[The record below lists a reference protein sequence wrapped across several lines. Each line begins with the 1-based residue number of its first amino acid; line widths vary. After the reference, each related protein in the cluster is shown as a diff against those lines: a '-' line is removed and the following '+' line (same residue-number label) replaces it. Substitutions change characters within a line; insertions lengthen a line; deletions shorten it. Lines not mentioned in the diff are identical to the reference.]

1 MIVTFVDRVDE
12 LRTLE
17 DILHRGKPAL
27 VLLYGRRRVGK
38 TRLVQEFMK
47 EKKGLYFYVP
57 NAEEKTIL
65 DELSKAVENDFFIG
79 FNFGDF
85 GSFMEY
91 LTRKCSEGFMVSI
104 DEFQRLVNVD
114 GAMSIIQRY
123 WDDRLSRSPC
133 FLVLSG
139 SSFGAMERVALR
151 GDAPLYGRRTAALR
165 IEPLKYL
172 HLFEWFG
179 KYSSEDLV
187 KIYGAFGGTPAYL
200 EHVDEEKPPEESLV
214 EKILSKGS
222 PLYDEPEMLLM
233 EEIRTPERY
242 MDLLSAIAAG
252 KNRLSEISDTVGLN
266 RENATGYLKS
276 LEMLGLI
283 ERITPVTAPEAK
295 RGLYRMRDPFFSF
308 WFRFVRPNKRQLELG
323 LEENVWQSILEE
335 FNRYL
340 GQVFEVVA
348 EEAVVEMTK
357 RNLLPVIIDRIGRW
371 WQKDTEIDL
380 LALQSKSGKAIA
392 IETKWSRLDEQNAK
406 RVLNDLAR
414 KVDKIPELREPILG
428 IVAKQ
433 VHNKEEIR
441 KEGFMALDLQDIRRL
456 AEPSVLQSQKM

>member
-1 MIVTFVDRVDE
+1 
-12 LRTLE
+12 
-17 DILHRGKPAL
+17 
-27 VLLYGRRRVGK
+27 
-38 TRLVQEFMK
+38 
-47 EKKGLYFYVP
+47 
-57 NAEEKTIL
+57 
-65 DELSKAVENDFFIG
+65 
-79 FNFGDF
+79 
-85 GSFMEY
+85 
-91 LTRKCSEGFMVSI
+91 
-104 DEFQRLVNVD
+104 
-114 GAMSIIQRY
+114 
-123 WDDRLSRSPC
+123 
-133 FLVLSG
+133 
-139 SSFGAMERVALR
+139 
-151 GDAPLYGRRTAALR
+151 
-165 IEPLKYL
+165 
-172 HLFEWFG
+172 
-179 KYSSEDLV
+179 
-187 KIYGAFGGTPAYL
+187 
-200 EHVDEEKPPEESLV
+200 
-214 EKILSKGS
+214 
-222 PLYDEPEMLLM
+222 M

-371 WQKDTEIDL
+371 WQKDIEIDL